1 MVCVYSVLRALGKT
15 MRNMERIDTQ
25 QIMERAEEVAIL
37 LQHNIAKHADILL
50 LGAPCP
56 GPAGT
61 PLNENTPLFLA
72 GVFNNP
78 SAPSETTDDNSHPET
93 VQEDLQIEQYDL
105 NLLLFYCLVCIAVW
119 Q

>member
-1 MVCVYSVLRALGKT
+1 

-61 PLNENTPLFLA
+61 LLNENTPLFLA

-105 NLLLFYCLVCIAVW
+105 TLLLFYCLVCIAVW